1 LGSGG
6 VAAHI
11 FAPRHFA
18 GMLAEMRPGDVVNLT
33 NFRASQPGDIAF
45 RLVRAGAILAVCFPM
60 IDPLHFK
67 ARMKIV
73 PSSRLVGMDNAAS
86 GDATTNDRDGL
97 GLVLHGCRHGRTA
110 PLAHHH
116 DATALA
122 ALVLASTPIDASE
135 PMIFW
140 PDVAAK
146 PPAIDLNDPGQT
158 GRREVRCQ
166 SASQLVQQDERGLRM
181 QPEIA
186 AQLKTADAL
195 AALTNTLK
203 AISSVRT
210 GNFRHASEVPLVAEN
225 CRWQALHLNSRRHR

>member
-1 LGSGG
+1 MAYGQAAACIELGSGG

-18 GMLAEMRPGDVVNLT
+18 GILAEMRPGDMVMLADL
-33 NFRASQPGDIAF
+33 RASQSGDIAF
-45 RLVRAGAILAVCFPM
+45 RLVRAGAVFVVSFAM

-67 ARMKIV
+67 ARMEII
-73 PSSRLVGMDNAAS
+73 PSSCLVGVDGAPS

-97 GLVLHGCRHGRTA
+97 GLMFHHCRHGRAA

-135 PMIFW
+135 PMIFR

-146 PPAIDLNDPGQT
+146 PPAIDFN
-158 GRREVRCQ
+158 
-166 SASQLVQQDERGLRM
+166 A
-181 QPEIA
+181 
-186 AQLKTADAL
+186 
-195 AALTNTLK
+195 
-203 AISSVRT
+203 
-210 GNFRHASEVPLVAEN
+210 
-225 CRWQALHLNSRRHR
+225 